1 MMIHRSPEAGALIPN
16 LTRKFSHDGSGNP
29 LVCLGPRRTA
39 SCPCSPT
46 TRARAPGSWLPGLF
60 ACICIHLCET
70 RMHRHTRRITR
81 SRRSVSTPVQNTQ
94 GPRHTAPTPQGPL
107 CAGGGGGS
115 GMQGLR
121 SNWHADYARRSRAR
135 THGEGQRGRVG
146 DRRLAPELYKSLPVL
161 SPSERGERGRDGG
174 RRKQDGAG
182 GTQVVLARRLRPPR
196 RCRRACR
203 RRCA

>member
-60 ACICIHLCET
+60 ACICIHLCEM

-107 CAGGGGGS
+107 CAGGGG
-115 GMQGLR
+115 R
-121 SNWHADYARRSRAR
+121 I
-135 THGEGQRGRVG
+135 G
-146 DRRLAPELYKSLPVL
+146 DARLAL
-161 SPSERGERGRDGG
+161 
-174 RRKQDGAG
+174 Q
-182 GTQVVLARRLRPPR
+182 LARRLRAQIAR
-196 RCRRACR
+196 AHTRRRAKGSSR
-203 RRCA
+203 RPATRSRAVQVSPRLVSVRERRERKGWGEEEAGWSWRHAGGSRAAP